1 MNLPN
6 IFVASSSEGLDLV
19 ESVRE
24 SMQAELHGIADVKP
38 WPGQFQLTL
47 TTIESLERLVE
58 AADFAVLVLTP
69 DDHTTS
75 REIERLT
82 PRDNVVFEL
91 GFFFGRLGRERC
103 FFIQARDQ
111 DLKLPS
117 DVLGVEPATYLASPG
132 QDPRPGL
139 QSASARIA
147 KTIRQRLAELP
158 SRPRLTADDRSA
170 QAAIRRFGD
179 RIRGSWW
186 ERIRFKGKPN
196 ALSFFTLEFDDRHN
210 SVRLDGTAYNLE
222 GSPVANWKSAAARLE
237 GNKLLYVR
245 ECQHLD
251 DSRSTAW
258 LPGLGEA
265 EFERSEGVIER
276 GRGKFWESDESRL
289 ETTVVKLGE
298 YRRSFN
304 PEDERVMLKGT
315 ELERAAR
322 VDEMLR
328 TW

>member
-1 MNLPN
+1 M
-6 IFVASSSEGLDLV
+6 
-19 ESVRE
+19 
-24 SMQAELHGIADVKP
+24 
-38 WPGQFQLTL
+38 
-47 TTIESLERLVE
+47 
-58 AADFAVLVLTP
+58 
-69 DDHTTS
+69 
-75 REIERLT
+75 
-82 PRDNVVFEL
+82 
-91 GFFFGRLGRERC
+91 
-103 FFIQARDQ
+103 
-111 DLKLPS
+111 
-117 DVLGVEPATYLASPG
+117 
-132 QDPRPGL
+132 
-139 QSASARIA
+139 
-147 KTIRQRLAELP
+147 
-158 SRPRLTADDRSA
+158 
-170 QAAIRRFGD
+170 
-179 RIRGSWW
+179 
-186 ERIRFKGKPN
+186 
-196 ALSFFTLEFDDRHN
+196 
-210 SVRLDGTAYNLE
+210 RLDGTAYNLE
-222 GSPVANWKSAAARLE
+222 GSPVASWKSAAARLE